1 MELTNS
7 QLTTVAIQLILITI
21 SPRKWKYM
29 YLISPHTYICVKYLS
44 ISGLTTKEVTKGIKS
59 A

>member
-7 QLTTVAIQLILITI
+7 QLTTVAIQLILITTY
-21 SPRKWKYM
+21 PRKGKYM
-29 YLISPHTYICVKYLS
+29 YLIKPHTYICVKYLS
-44 ISGLTTKEVTKGIKS
+44 ISGLTTKEVKS